1 MPEVLALLH
10 EMEKQYGK
18 PVYFPFCERQGKLA
32 VNQTYFAKLPV
43 AFLDVMKLQAL
54 TSVKQEFT
62 TVENA
67 PKIAPKNKKRL
78 TTGFSRQ
85 MDPLKRI
92 AVEKYAEDMVFNML
106 VNEGYEVEKYGKPF
120 DLLAVK
126 GDEVLKVEVKG
137 KQEYATSVEV
147 TVNEVEVAKNHL
159 NEYKTLLAVVD
170 GIDLVNT
177 DGKWTGSNGRLRL
190 WWNLVFSE
198 ESLYPTKYLLTLPE
212 DEKPRN

>member
-1 MPEVLALLH
+1 
-10 EMEKQYGK
+10 
-18 PVYFPFCERQGKLA
+18 
-32 VNQTYFAKLPV
+32 
-43 AFLDVMKLQAL
+43 MKLQAL
-54 TSVKQEFT
+54 SAVKQEFT

-67 PKIAPKNKKRL
+67 PRIAPKNKKRL

-106 VNEGYEVEKYGKPF
+106 VNQGYKVEKYGKPF

-137 KQEYATSVEV
+137 KQEFATSVEV
-147 TVNEVEVAKNHL
+147 TVNEVEVARNRL

-170 GIDLVNT
+170 GIDVVNN
-177 DGKWTGSNGRLRL
+177 DGKWAGSNGRLRL
-190 WWNLVFSE
+190 WWDLVFSE

-212 DEKPRN
+212 DQKPRLC